1 MSNRS
6 PIGANQ
12 RRWLFGLWLAFAL
25 ASLAFAYWGWYLQS
39 GVFGAAGPRKVE
51 NALFMSLRVFGLND
65 SYTLSANTGSRW
77 QLILAR
83 WMGAGVFLSG
93 LVTAGLSLFRV
104 QIAALS
110 VAWSNGHILVIGDH
124 EIALALIRHAAD
136 RGLPTV
142 HVTASVADAR
152 REGSLVS
159 LPRAPGDDG
168 LDAGGAGRASRVI
181 IAEIDIGQSVEDA
194 LKAAER
200 MKAATGGAATVAVH
214 LDDPAIAER
223 IHHAEGGID
232 LFAFSEAH
240 AAARSVM
247 VRHPPFLLAHRLGAP
262 AIHILIIGFNDLGQE
277 LARDLVLNSLGM
289 NLGRPWITVIDPD
302 AATAR
307 RDFLNRH
314 PEFPHL
320 CTLEVFAHLGEARFD
335 APAPSR
341 DDPTIC
347 AAYVC
352 LRDSAAAL
360 AAAIGL
366 RESAIRHDRIEG
378 PIFVRLRSGGLMRAA
393 GGTSGLQ
400 ALQLYGFGGLTASAV
415 ASRALSPDPD
425 ATAKAVHEG
434 YSRAGGASAGPWKDL
449 PEEMRVSNRRVV
461 SHIPAKL
468 ATLGFDL
475 EPWLATPDDHRPWP
489 PPLAPGVILFRDDV
503 ERTRMAMLEH
513 ERWMADRRL
522 NGWRPGLRRD
532 NARKLHTDFVAFEEL
547 SEAIKSY
554 DYQVVDWMDSFL
566 PRRPGGLERRQTR
579 HE

>member
-1 MSNRS
+1 MLSNES
-6 PIGANQ
+6 PKGADR

-25 ASLAFAYWGWYLQS
+25 LTLALAYWGWYLQS
-39 GVFGAAGPRKVE
+39 DTFEVTGARKVE
-51 NALFMSLRVFGLND
+51 NALFMTLRVFGLSD
-65 SYTLSANTGSRW
+65 VYTIPANTGGRW

-83 WMGAGVFLSG
+83 WLGAGVFLSG
-93 LVTAGLSLFRV
+93 LATAGLSLFRA
-104 QIAALS
+104 QIAALA
-110 VAWSNGHILVIGDH
+110 VAWRSGHILVIGDH
-124 EIALALIRHAAD
+124 EIAFALTHHAAD
-136 RGLPTV
+136 RGLSTV
-142 HVTASVADAR
+142 HVTTSVVDAR
-152 REGSLVS
+152 REGALIS

-168 LDAGGAGRASRVI
+168 LNAGGAGRAARVI
-181 IAEIDIGQSVEDA
+181 IAETDIGQSVADA

-200 MKAATGGAATVAVH
+200 MKAATGGASTVAVH

-262 AIHILIIGFNDLGQE
+262 AIHILIIGFNELGQE

-302 AATAR
+302 AGTVR
-307 RDFLNRH
+307 RDFLHRH
-314 PEFPHL
+314 PEFPQL
-320 CTLEVFAHLGEARFD
+320 CTLGVFAHLEEAKFD
-335 APAPSR
+335 TASR
-341 DDPTIC
+341 SQDDPTIC
-347 AAYVC
+347 ASYVC
-352 LRDSAAAL
+352 LRDSATAL

-366 RESAIRHDRIEG
+366 RESAIRHDRIDG
-378 PIFVRLRSGGLMRAA
+378 PIFARLRSGGLMRAS
-393 GGTSGLQ
+393 GGIAGLQ
-400 ALQLYGFGGLTASAV
+400 PLTLYGFGDLTASAV

-425 ATAKAVHEG
+425 AMAKAVHEG
-434 YSRAGGASAGPWKDL
+434 YSRAGGGSADPWKDL

-475 EPWLATPDDHRPWP
+475 EPWLATPDADRPWP
-489 PPLAPGVILFRDDV
+489 PPLEPGVILFRDDV
-503 ERTRMAMLEH
+503 ERTRMATLEH

-522 NGWRPGLRRD
+522 NGWRQGHKRD
-532 NARKLHTDFVAFEEL
+532 NARKLHTNFVAFDDL
-547 SEAIKSY
+547 PEALKAY

-566 PRRPGGLERRQTR
+566 PRRPGGLQRG
-579 HE
+579 

>member
-1 MSNRS
+1 MNNES
-6 PIGANQ
+6 PRGAGR
-12 RRWLFGLWLAFAL
+12 RRWLLSVWLTFAL
-25 ASLAFAYWGWYLQS
+25 LTLALAYWGWYLQS
-39 GVFGAAGPRKVE
+39 DTFEVTGARKVE
-51 NALFMSLRVFGLND
+51 NALFMTLRVFGLSD
-65 SYTLSANTGSRW
+65 VYTIPANTGGRW

-83 WMGAGVFLSG
+83 WLGAGVFLSG
-93 LVTAGLSLFRV
+93 LATAGLSLFRA
-104 QIAALS
+104 QIAALA
-110 VAWSNGHILVIGDH
+110 VAWRSGHILVIGDH
-124 EIALALIRHAAD
+124 EIAFALTRHAAD

-142 HVTASVADAR
+142 HVTTSVVDAR
-152 REGSLVS
+152 REGALIS

-168 LDAGGAGRASRVI
+168 LDAGGAGRAARVI
-181 IAEIDIGQSVEDA
+181 IAETDIGQSVEDA

-200 MKAATGGAATVAVH
+200 MKAATGGASTVAVH
-214 LDDPAIAER
+214 LDDPAVAER

-247 VRHPPFLLAHRLGAP
+247 VRHPPFLLADRLGAP

-289 NLGRPWITVIDPD
+289 NLGRPWITVIDPS
-302 AATAR
+302 AATVR
-307 RDFLNRH
+307 RDFLHRH

-320 CTLEVFAHLGEARFD
+320 CTLEVFAHLEEARFD
-335 APAPSR
+335 TAPRSR

-378 PIFVRLRSGGLMRAA
+378 PIFVRLRSGGLMRAT
-393 GGTSGLQ
+393 GGIAGLQ
-400 ALQLYGFGGLTASAV
+400 PLTLYGFGDLTASAV

-434 YSRAGGASAGPWKDL
+434 YSRAGGGSAGPWKDL

-468 ATLGFDL
+468 ASLGFDL
-475 EPWLATPDDHRPWP
+475 EPWLATPDADRPWP
-489 PPLAPGVILFRDDV
+489 PPLAPGAVLFRDDA
-503 ERTRMAMLEH
+503 ERTRMAALEH

-522 NGWRPGLRRD
+522 NGWRQGHGRD
-532 NARKLHTDFVAFEEL
+532 NARKLHTNFVAFDEL
-547 SEAIKSY
+547 SETIKSY
-554 DYQVVDWMDSFL
+554 DYQVVDWLDSFL
-566 PRRPGGLERRQTR
+566 PRRPGGLQRGEGRD
-579 HE
+579 E

>member
-1 MSNRS
+1 MKNEGPR
-6 PIGANQ
+6 GVDR
-12 RRWLFGLWLAFAL
+12 RRWLFSLWLAFAL
-25 ASLAFAYWGWYLQS
+25 ATLVLAYWGWYLQS
-39 GVFGAAGPRKVE
+39 DTFEVTGARRVE
-51 NALFMSLRVFGLND
+51 NALFMTLRVFGLSD
-65 SYTLSANTGSRW
+65 VYTIPSNTGGRW

-83 WMGAGVFLSG
+83 WLGAGVFLSG
-93 LVTAGLSLFRV
+93 LATAALSLFRS
-104 QIAALS
+104 QIAALA
-110 VAWSNGHILVIGDH
+110 VAWRSGHILIIGDH
-124 EIALALIRHAAD
+124 EIAFALTRHAAD
-136 RGLPTV
+136 RDLPTI
-142 HVTASVADAR
+142 HLTTSVADAR
-152 REGSLVS
+152 RDGALIS

-168 LDAGGAGRASRVI
+168 LNAGRAGRAARVI
-181 IAEIDIGQSVEDA
+181 IAETDIGQSVEDA

-200 MKAATGGAATVAVH
+200 MKAASGGASTVAVH

-240 AAARSVM
+240 AAGRSVM
-247 VRHPPFLLAHRLGAP
+247 VRHPPFLLAHRLGAA
-262 AIHILIIGFNDLGQE
+262 AIHILIIGFNELGQE

-307 RDFLNRH
+307 RDFLHRH

-320 CTLEVFAHLGEARFD
+320 CTLEVFAHLEEARFD
-335 APAPSR
+335 AAPRSR

-352 LRDSAAAL
+352 LRDSATAL

-378 PIFVRLRSGGLMRAA
+378 PRFARLRSGGLMRAA
-393 GGTSGLQ
+393 GGIAGLQ
-400 ALQLYGFGGLTASAV
+400 PLQLYGFGDLTASAV

-425 ATAKAVHEG
+425 AMAKAVHEG
-434 YSRAGGASAGPWKDL
+434 YSRAGGGSAGPWRDS

-468 ATLGFDL
+468 ASLGFDL
-475 EPWLATPDDHRPWP
+475 EPWLATPDADRPWP
-489 PPLAPGVILFRDDV
+489 PPLSPGAILFRDDV
-503 ERTRMAMLEH
+503 ERTRMAALEH

-522 NGWRPGLRRD
+522 NGWRQGHKRD
-532 NARKLHTDFVAFEEL
+532 NARKLHTDLVAFDEL
-547 SEAIKSY
+547 SEAVKSY

-566 PRRPGGLERRQTR
+566 PRRPGGLQRR
-579 HE
+579 